1 MHKTHSGRFEAA
13 LSYAFVGLSGLAC
26 LRYLLV
32 VERLPNYQRVAAWL
46 AEVPQARTRTSA
58 FARLAPVAT

>member
-1 MHKTHSGRFEAA
+1 MRKSLSGRVEAV

-32 VERLPNYQRVAAWL
+32 AERIPNYQRVAAWI
-46 AEVPQARTRTSA
+46 AEWWR
-58 FARLAPVAT
+58 

>member
-1 MHKTHSGRFEAA
+1 MRRTHSGRLEAA

-32 VERLPNYQRVAAWL
+32 AERLPNYQRVMAWL
-46 AEVPQARTRTSA
+46 AEWWR
-58 FARLAPVAT
+58 

>member
-1 MHKTHSGRFEAA
+1 MRKALSKRFEVA

-32 VERLPNYQRVAAWL
+32 AERLPNYQRIVAWL
-46 AEVPQARTRTSA
+46 AEWWR
-58 FARLAPVAT
+58 

>member
-1 MHKTHSGRFEAA
+1 MMHETDSRRLEAA

-32 VERLPNYQRVAAWL
+32 AERLPNYQRVVAWL
-46 AEVPQARTRTSA
+46 ADWWG
-58 FARLAPVAT
+58 

>member
-1 MHKTHSGRFEAA
+1 MMHKTHSGRLEAA

-32 VERLPNYQRVAAWL
+32 AERLPNYQRVAAWI
-46 AEVPQARTRTSA
+46 AEWWR
-58 FARLAPVAT
+58 